1 MDNAQPYTFSWNNI
15 KTHEGITYPI
25 DTLDRA
31 RYASFLT
38 NFLIAEANN
47 GGYVLNINAPWGTG
61 KTYFLNRWLI
71 DLKEKHPVVYI
82 DAWKQ
87 DFSNDPMLSVVSSI
101 ISQLKEF
108 QPIEAKTIGSTA
120 GKVGGF
126 IKDIAPIVA
135 KGVMRKATGIDLNED
150 GEYELSK
157 ADEAMLGDIAAKVTD
172 KMIKNHNATLNSITT
187 FKNAIQDWI
196 GAIQG
201 NKKLKVPA
209 FIFIDELDRCR
220 PTYAVQML
228 EVIKHFFEMDNIIFV
243 VATDT
248 EQLQHAIKAVYGQ
261 EFDAQTYLGRFF
273 HRRCTLQSVSK
284 EHFINN
290 YLARTSITKI
300 FDLCER
306 KLWPKLRNEKDLG
319 TLIVELDCL
328 YNFSLRDLEQ
338 LIDKVISIILVAET
352 GVNLIFLIYLFM
364 VHERDKNLFNSLMS
378 KTSFNDLIYTE
389 DGINFIEDIKVCTFN
404 FQASY
409 VCPLKDVGNNMQLTL
424 KDILT
429 ESYNSFDLS
438 PKQRKDKILSIYDS
452 NDLSHIFNIPNSS
465 DNKRED
471 LIKGIY
477 ENSFKIEGYKNWV
490 ELAVSFDA

>member
-1 MDNAQPYTFSWNNI
+1 MKNTEINIFSWNEE
-15 KTHEGITYPI
+15 KKYDGTTYPI
-25 DTLDRA
+25 DTLNRA

-38 NFLIAEANN
+38 NFLIPEASN

-71 DLKEKHPVVYI
+71 DLKKNHPVVYV

-108 QPIEAKTIGSTA
+108 QPNEQNTIGNTV

-135 KGVMRKATGIDLNED
+135 KGVMKKATGIDLNDD
-150 GEYELSK
+150 GEQDLSK
-157 ADEAMLGDIAAKVTD
+157 ADATMLGDIAAKVTD

-187 FKNAIQDWI
+187 FKKAIQDWI

-201 NKKLKVPA
+201 NTKLKAPA

-261 EFDAQTYLGRFF
+261 GFDAQTYLGRFF
-273 HRRCTLQSVSK
+273 HRRCTLQNISK

-290 YLARTSITKI
+290 YITQK
-300 FDLCER
+300 F
-306 KLWPKLRNEKDLG
+306 KLTEVVFKELETWPKLRGKEDLIN
-319 TLIVELDCL
+319 LVIQLEVVFDL
-328 YNFSLRDLEQ
+328 SLRDLEQ
-338 LIDKVISIILVAET
+338 LIDKVIAVVLIT
-352 GVNLIFLIYLFM
+352 DKKVNIIFLVYLFM
-364 VHERDKNLFNSLMS
+364 LHECNKNIYDEIVNRNSETFEGMLDNNGGVLKKISLGKLRFTREYIAPISDTTSTVFTLF
-378 KTSFNDLIYTE
+378 E
-389 DGINFIEDIKVCTFN
+389 
-404 FQASY
+404 
-409 VCPLKDVGNNMQLTL
+409 
-424 KDILT
+424 ILT
-429 ESYNSFDLS
+429 AIIDSFALGTTRLENKITELS
-438 PKQRKDKILSIYDS
+438 QVFHGGYLNNNLHKKNTVLLDIYRYD
-452 NDLSHIFNIPNSS
+452 
-465 DNKRED
+465 DNFD
-471 LIKGIY
+471 
-477 ENSFKIEGYKNWV
+477 NYKNWI

>member
-1 MDNAQPYTFSWNNI
+1 MDNVQPYTFSWNI
-15 KTHEGITYPI
+15 KETHEGITYPI

-71 DLKEKHPVVYI
+71 DLKENHPVVYI

-108 QPIEAKTIGSTA
+108 QPIEAKTIGNTA
-120 GKVGGF
+120 EKFSGF

-135 KGVMRKATGIDLNED
+135 KGVMKKATGIDLNDD
-150 GEYELSK
+150 GEHDLSK

-228 EVIKHFFEMDNIIFV
+228 EVIKHFFEMDNIVFV

-273 HRRCTLQSVSK
+273 KRRCTLQSVSK
-284 EHFINN
+284 DHFIQN
-290 YLARTSITKI
+290 YITQK
-300 FDLCER
+300 F
-306 KLWPKLRNEKDLG
+306 KLDESTFEQWDTWPKLRDKDD
-319 TLIVELDCL
+319 LINLVIQLEIAFNL
-328 YNFSLRDLEQ
+328 SLRELEQ
-338 LIDKVISIILVAET
+338 LIDKVLFITLNSKKE
-352 GVNLIFLIYLFM
+352 VNLIFLIYLF
-364 VHERDKNLFNSLMS
+364 VLHDVNKEAFYLITSERYSDFNHIISKVKSALNNLNYHKINFTNKFISNNTENVFYSPFISSLIPEIYNSL
-378 KTSFNDLIYTE
+378 Y
-389 DGINFIEDIKVCTFN
+389 
-404 FQASY
+404 
-409 VCPLKDVGNNMQLTL
+409 LKDADKEQKIIQLGNNYQRSTRGQSQTEEYMVLKTL
-424 KDILT
+424 YEKAENISAYKDWVILAT
-429 ESYNSFDLS
+429 TL
-438 PKQRKDKILSIYDS
+438 DS
-452 NDLSHIFNIPNSS
+452 
-465 DNKRED
+465 
-471 LIKGIY
+471 
-477 ENSFKIEGYKNWV
+477 
-490 ELAVSFDA
+490 

>member
-1 MDNAQPYTFSWNNI
+1 MEKTKSYTFSWDDE
-15 KTHEGITYPI
+15 KEHDGIIYPV

-71 DLKEKHPVVYI
+71 DLKVNHPVVYI

-108 QPIEAKTIGSTA
+108 QPIEAKTIGNTA

-135 KGVMRKATGIDLNED
+135 KGIMKKATGIDLNDD
-150 GEYELSK
+150 GEHDLSK

-172 KMIKNHNATLNSITT
+172 KMIKNHNTTLNSIDT
-187 FKNAIQDWI
+187 FKKAIKEWI
-196 GAIQG
+196 GAIHG
-201 NKKLKVPA
+201 NTNLKAPA

-248 EQLQHAIKAVYGQ
+248 DQLQHAIKSVYGQ
-261 EFDAQTYLGRFF
+261 GFDAETYLGRFF

-284 EHFINN
+284 EHFVNN
-290 YLARTSITKI
+290 YLARTSISK
-300 FDLCER
+300 DSYLSER
-306 KLWPKLRNEKDLG
+306 NTWPQLRNENDLG
-319 TLIVELDCL
+319 TLIVQLDNL
-328 YNFSLRDLEQ
+328 YDFSLRDLEQ

-352 GVNLIFLIYLFM
+352 RVNLIFLILFFM
-364 VHERDKNLFNSLMS
+364 VHEKDITLFNSMIDRAYFIDNGYKEEPKSFLGNS
-378 KTSFNDLIYTE
+378 KNS
-389 DGINFIEDIKVCTFN
+389 VFN
-404 FQASY
+404 FVFIDDNVFLQSS
-409 VCPLKDVGNNMQLTL
+409 KSETNTL
-424 KDILT
+424 EVALDDILQAV
-429 ESYNSFDLS
+429 YDLFNLNRKQQRQKINQLRSFV
-438 PKQRKDKILSIYDS
+438 
-452 NDLSHIFNIPNSS
+452 NSS
-465 DNKRED
+465 DKKQHIAYD
-471 LIKGIY
+471 IYSCTSAIK
-477 ENSFKIEGYKNWV
+477 NYKNWV